1 MSGGQEL
8 GGTTMKATA
17 ATKEQLRFRLALRS
31 SNAAV
36 PIPQG
41 KHKKPRARVKQELRK
56 EYATRD

>member
-1 MSGGQEL
+1 
-8 GGTTMKATA
+8 MKATA

-56 EYATRD
+56 EYATGKY